1 MIDNTTHSGSP
12 ASRSLSDDSS
22 GYDPTTETFHSCFDD
37 GSDMIVAIVDA
48 VAALT
53 NRDLTAISPLY
64 DTVDPEAL
72 TDLVTSDRD
81 QPIDVSFSY
90 EDCQVAVSSDGR
102 VVVEPAEN

>member
-1 MIDNTTHSGSP
+1 MIDNTAHSD
-12 ASRSLSDDSS
+12 SRTSRQLSDDSS
-22 GYDPTTETFHSCFDD
+22 GYDPTPETFHSRFDN
-37 GSDMIVAIVDA
+37 GSDMIIAIVDA

-90 EDCQVAVSSDGR
+90 EGCQVAVSSNGR
-102 VVVEPAEN
+102 VVVEPSEN